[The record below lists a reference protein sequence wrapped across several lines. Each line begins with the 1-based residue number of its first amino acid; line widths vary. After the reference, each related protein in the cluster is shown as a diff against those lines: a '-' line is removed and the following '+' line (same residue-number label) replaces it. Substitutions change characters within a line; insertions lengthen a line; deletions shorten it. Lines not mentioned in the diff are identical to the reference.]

1 MGSPQENKA
10 VVEEAWGAW
19 DDGDAAGFEGVYA
32 DDVRHPGMDIDGV
45 DELQEV
51 LDAWLDAFPDLE
63 HEVEGMLAEGDWVA
77 TRFTIRGTHEGVF
90 GGIDPTGERIEIPGM
105 AMELVE
111 DGEIVE
117 RHLVEDLLDFYLT
130 LGAVERVDR

>member
-1 MGSPQENKA
+1 M
-10 VVEEAWGAW
+10 
-19 DDGDAAGFEGVYA
+19 
-32 DDVRHPGMDIDGV
+32 
-45 DELQEV
+45 
-51 LDAWLDAFPDLE
+51 
-63 HEVEGMLAEGDWVA
+63 
-77 TRFTIRGTHEGVF
+77 F